1 MLNIEELRKLL
12 EDAFKKSVEEEKI
25 HEVEKLS
32 DSEEQEER
40 RRKRKEWNQ
49 TYYELSNE
57 VQMSLNKLEILLQEE
72 EKLIKD
78 DKSLSEDKK

>member
-12 EDAFKKSVEEEKI
+12 EDAFKKSVEQEKI

-57 VQMSLNKLEILLQEE
+57 V
-72 EKLIKD
+72 
-78 DKSLSEDKK
+78 

>member
-1 MLNIEELRKLL
+1 MPNIEELRKLL

-32 DSEEQEER
+32 DSDEQEER

>member
-49 TYYELSNE
+49 TYFELSNE

>member
-32 DSEEQEER
+32 DSDEQEER

>member
-12 EDAFKKSVEEEKI
+12 EDAFKKSVEQEKI

-40 RRKRKEWNQ
+40 RCKRKEWNQ

-57 VQMSLNKLEILLQEE
+57 V
-72 EKLIKD
+72 
-78 DKSLSEDKK
+78 

>member
-12 EDAFKKSVEEEKI
+12 EDAFKKSVEQEKI